1 MQREVIQRN
10 VMISADDFTQYL
22 GRLEADLEQIH
33 LTTPLDQR
41 DRVRGALGT
50 LMSTAAEFYCKK
62 QIADITSDSVR
73 RLAALRTFHGS
84 NGAVLELC
92 TLRSKD

>member
-73 RLAALRTFHGS
+73 RLAALRAFHGS
-84 NGAVLELC
+84 NGAFLELG
-92 TLRSKD
+92 TPRNTD

>member
-1 MQREVIQRN
+1 MQREVIQRS
-10 VMISADDFTQYL
+10 VMISADEFIKYL
-22 GRLEADLEQIH
+22 GRQEADLEQIH

-62 QIADITSDSVR
+62 QIADITSDSIR
-73 RLAALRTFHGS
+73 RLAALRTIHGS
-84 NGAVLELC
+84 NGAFLELC
-92 TLRSKD
+92 TPRPKD